1 MVRASIGL
9 YNTKEDIDYL
19 IEGLDEIIANKKEF
33 SKNYILN
40 SDGDYQ
46 HKEFSFSSKDFFSLT
61 GTIDNDI
68 TSK

>member
-1 MVRASIGL
+1 MVPYSSDNLFR
-9 YNTKEDIDYL
+9 NIDYL
-19 IEGLDEIIANKKEF
+19 IEGLDEIISNKKEF

-46 HKEFSFSSKDFFSLT
+46 HKEFCFSSKDFFSLT